1 MENFAVF
8 ILTHGRAESQKTLK
22 TFLDNG
28 YTGEWYLVVDDLDKE
43 LELYKELYGSHV
55 LVFDKVKEQKKTD
68 TMTTKVNPD
77 DLKSVLYARNWV
89 QRYAKNKGYKYIL
102 MTDDDHT
109 GVNYRY
115 GEGTKLKSKPVT
127 NYDKLF
133 ELYVEYLKCSENMY
147 AVAFAKG
154 GAFIGGLEG
163 WKDKIH
169 SLGVFSTAFL
179 KTDNFTEFYGVITE
193 DLNASLSDLKLGRLH
208 FSPVIM
214 HLVTGEKQKHK
225 GGMTD
230 IYEDTEYETVF
241 YPVIA
246 HPDVCYVL
254 DDNTNLSVRTNWTKS
269 VPKILSED
277 IKKVEK

>member
-8 ILTHGRAESQKTLK
+8 ILTHGRAENQKTLK

-28 YTGEWYLVVDDLDKE
+28 YTGKWYLVVDDLDNE

-89 QRYAKNKGYKYIL
+89 QEYAKSKGYKYML
-102 MTDDDHT
+102 MSDDDHT
-109 GVNYRY
+109 GVNYRF
-115 GEGTKLKSKPVT
+115 GEGGKLKSKPIR
-127 NYDKLF
+127 NFDKVF
-133 ELYVEYLKCSENMY
+133 ELYIEYLRCSNSIY
-147 AVAFAKG
+147 ALAFALG
-154 GAFIGGLEG
+154 GVFIGGLEG
-163 WKDKIH
+163 WKNKFY
-169 SLGVFSTAFL
+169 SFGVYGTAFL
-179 KTDNFTEFYGVITE
+179 KTDNFTEFYGIITE
-193 DLNASLSDLKLGRLH
+193 DLNASLSDLKLGKLH
-208 FSPVIM
+208 FSPVEL
-214 HLVTGEKQKHK
+214 HLMTGEKAKHK

-230 IYEDTEYETVF
+230 IYNGNEYRTAF

-254 DDNTNLSVRTNWTKS
+254 EDKKGLSIRTNWVKS
-269 VPKILSED
+269 VPKILSENT
-277 IKKVEK
+277 KKVAN